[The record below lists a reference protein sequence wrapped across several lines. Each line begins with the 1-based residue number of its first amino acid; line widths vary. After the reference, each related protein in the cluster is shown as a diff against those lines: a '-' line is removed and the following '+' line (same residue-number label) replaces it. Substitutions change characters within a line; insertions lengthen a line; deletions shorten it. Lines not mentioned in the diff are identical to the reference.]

1 MAERPYCWFFI
12 RPIGCANGTD
22 CPYKHD
28 RGPAGIADLEERR
41 RRKRD
46 CRKVKRKEALVSP
59 LIEGEEPTVEQAK
72 AVKSVQS
79 KKEKRR
85 GKKKK
90 KPGKSHLILTDG
102 PSTAL
107 LVEETPPPPCTLD
120 LRLYCYY
127 FLTDTCE
134 RGPYCRYLHPSPLF
148 LTYPQ

>member
-12 RPIGCANGTD
+12 KPIGCANGTD

-41 RRKRD
+41 RRKRA
-46 CRKVKRKEALVSP
+46 CRKAKRKEALVSP
-59 LIEGEEPTVEQAK
+59 LTEGEEPTVEQAK

-85 GKKKK
+85 GKK
-90 KPGKSHLILTDG
+90 PGKSHLILTDG
-102 PSTAL
+102 KRVVPSTAL
-107 LVEETPPPPCTLD
+107 LVEEATPCALD

-134 RGPYCRYLHPSPLF
+134 RGPYCLYLHQWPSPYTQYLS
-148 LTYPQ
+148 